1 MVISDDQKIA
11 CILIQYFDTI
21 LPKLGLRIPKDV
33 IVVTISIED
42 PVLKAF
48 NKYQRHPSILKIKE
62 KYRFFFFFFFFAMYV
77 YLINKTN

>member
-48 NKYQRHPSILKIKE
+48 NKYQRHPSILKIRE
-62 KYRFFFFFFFFAMYV
+62 KYRYFFFFAMYV

>member
-21 LPKLGLRIPKDV
+21 LPKLCLGIPKDV

-48 NKYQRHPSILKIKE
+48 NKYQRHPSILKIRE
-62 KYRFFFFFFFFAMYV
+62 KYRYIFFFFAMYV